1 MTDFLRRRPS
11 PEALTWAGRAL
22 GRGFRVVAWRRMT
35 GGITSAV
42 HRLTAERD
50 GLRQVV
56 VLRQYERSAADGAR
70 ELIEREGTILRRA
83 GAAGLAAPELLAAC
97 PGGEDSG
104 GHPSIL
110 MTRLPG
116 HVDLTPADPGRWLR
130 QIAVTA
136 ARIHDAPVEAPG
148 FEWWIDPAR
157 LTAPE
162 SSSDPA
168 LWQSVISVLRENA
181 GSPETSFIH
190 RDFQHFNLLWAR
202 GRLTSVVDWGSA
214 SAGPPAIDVGHCR
227 LNLAVL
233 FGAAWAEH
241 LRLAYRAE
249 TGREVDP
256 WWDLHALAS
265 YGDAWRRFI
274 PRQVGGRASVDIDG
288 MTARV
293 EEVMRGTLRR
303 LAG

>member
-1 MTDFLRRRPS
+1 M
-11 PEALTWAGRAL
+11 
-22 GRGFRVVAWRRMT
+22 
-35 GGITSAV
+35 
-42 HRLTAERD
+42 
-50 GLRQVV
+50 
-56 VLRQYERSAADGAR
+56 
-70 ELIEREGTILRRA
+70 
-83 GAAGLAAPELLAAC
+83 
-97 PGGEDSG
+97 
-104 GHPSIL
+104 
-110 MTRLPG
+110 
-116 HVDLTPADPGRWLR
+116 
-130 QIAVTA
+130 
-136 ARIHDAPVEAPG
+136 
-148 FEWWIDPAR
+148 
-157 LTAPE
+157 
-162 SSSDPA
+162 
-168 LWQSVISVLRENA
+168 
-181 GSPETSFIH
+181 
-190 RDFQHFNLLWAR
+190 
-202 GRLTSVVDWGSA
+202 VDWGSA